1 MEFGKRFKKKLL
13 CVLVATSLVL
23 TGCSGGEPTDDGED
37 DVPKGQYEL
46 VVMNQYGEIV
56 PGAAVSIGG
65 STYTTSD
72 YGSIKIA
79 NPGTGNYDISVKC
92 NNYYDYNAK
101 YSIGDESTGKITIK
115 AATLDAHRLQSAV
128 YKRGAGKVDLVD
140 TYKKVNKGT
149 AGWKFSIDAAV
160 CNDAETVASYKLF
173 QRTESGDKEIASS
186 TTGEFNDIS
195 INDFS
200 VGTGVF
206 ITVYDNDGNQISTS
220 LRLEIAENPN
230 YTEHTVA

>member
-128 YKRGAGKVDLVD
+128 YKRGAGKVDLVIHI
-140 TYKKVNKGT
+140 KRLIKERQ
-149 AGWKFSIDAAV
+149 AGSFLLMP
-160 CNDAETVASYKLF
+160 LF
-173 QRTESGDKEIASS
+173 AMMQK
-186 TTGEFNDIS
+186 
-195 INDFS
+195 
-200 VGTGVF
+200 
-206 ITVYDNDGNQISTS
+206 Q
-220 LRLEIAENPN
+220 
-230 YTEHTVA
+230 

>member
-72 YGSIKIA
+72 YVL
-79 NPGTGNYDISVKC
+79 SV
-92 NNYYDYNAK
+92 
-101 YSIGDESTGKITIK
+101 IIIMITMLNI
-115 AATLDAHRLQSAV
+115 V
-128 YKRGAGKVDLVD
+128 LVMR
-140 TYKKVNKGT
+140 
-149 AGWKFSIDAAV
+149 AQ
-160 CNDAETVASYKLF
+160 E
-173 QRTESGDKEIASS
+173 R
-186 TTGEFNDIS
+186 
-195 INDFS
+195 
-200 VGTGVF
+200 
-206 ITVYDNDGNQISTS
+206 
-220 LRLEIAENPN
+220 LRLKRQL
-230 YTEHTVA
+230 